1 MSASPGVF
9 NSNGGGCGAGIG
21 VNNPNSNNNYQQN
34 PLNNLNSFSL

>member
-1 MSASPGVF
+1 MSASAGVF